1 MERSWLLTMTSVGS
15 FGVSSC
21 WIGYHVLSKSASGAA
36 VISRMVSMKGVG
48 GIEPSL
54 LWRIAP
60 RPSGSCG
67 SSETQP

>member
-1 MERSWLLTMTSVGS
+1 MTSVGS

-54 LWRIAP
+54 L
-60 RPSGSCG
+60 
-67 SSETQP
+67 